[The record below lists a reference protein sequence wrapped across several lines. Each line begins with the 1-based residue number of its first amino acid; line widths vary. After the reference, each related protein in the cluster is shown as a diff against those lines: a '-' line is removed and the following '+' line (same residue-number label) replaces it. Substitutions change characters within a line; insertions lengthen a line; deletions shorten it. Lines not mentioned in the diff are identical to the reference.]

1 MSALLGRIGDFAFR
15 RRGLVV
21 SIWVLVLIAVV
32 GGAAL
37 AGGRLDDR
45 FTVPGAE
52 SQHALDTL
60 SETAPGAAGATAQL
74 VFTAPAGHLITEAPY
89 RTAIQHTL
97 DVAGTAPGAVAVTTP
112 QQAGTISADQRTAVG
127 VVSFAGDR
135 SRVSQDARATVER
148 SADSAR
154 DAGLD
159 VSVGGTAYGV
169 GDMHPGITEI
179 IGLGV
184 AVLVLL
190 ITFGSLLAAGMP
202 LLSAISGIAV
212 TVGGLLALAAATPV
226 SSTALTLALMLGLAV
241 GIDYA
246 LFILSR
252 HRSQLAAGLSPRES
266 VVRANQTAGS
276 AVVFAGTTVVIA
288 LAALSVIGIPFL
300 TVMGLAASG
309 AVLVAVAV
317 ALTLLP
323 ALTGFAGHRLTPRP
337 GSRTYRRIAATGA
350 EAIALDSATSGPDG
364 DVSHPNSPARHT
376 ESPVPR
382 RDSMGARWARMV
394 TARPIVTI
402 AAVAGALILLAIP
415 TASLRMA
422 LPDNGSAAV
431 ESGQRQAYD
440 TIAEKFGPGFNGP
453 LVLVVDAEND
463 PKAAALVAQTVR
475 ELPNVAYVAPPQPTQ
490 RAGQSLVMVVP
501 KTAPESGRTADL
513 VHAIRGQVP
522 DAVPNASI
530 AVTGDTAVAIDVSQR
545 LSASLL
551 PFLGIVV
558 GLSLLL
564 LVVVFRSIAV
574 PVKATLTFL
583 LSVAAALGTTVAVFQ
598 WGWAADLFGVS
609 RVGPVVSVLPIILV
623 GVLFGLAMDYEVF
636 LVSGMREE
644 WLRAGDARR
653 SIVEGTRHNARVVT
667 AAATIM
673 VVVFASFVP
682 TDDAL
687 VKPIAFALAVG
698 VLVDAFAVRLTL
710 VPAVLALLGRAAWWL
725 PRRLDRVLPT
735 LNLEGEEVT
744 PPRAPL
750 RTPPRTPSRDAVP
763 AASTQ

>member
-1 MSALLGRIGDFAFR
+1 MSAVLGRIGDFAFR

-21 SIWVLVLIAVV
+21 SIWIALLIAVI
-32 GGAAL
+32 GGAAV
-37 AGGRLDDR
+37 GGGHLDDR

-60 SETAPGAAGATAQL
+60 AETAPGAAGATAQL
-74 VFTAPAGHLITEAPY
+74 VFTAPPGHLISEAPY
-89 RTAIQHTL
+89 RAAIAHTL
-97 DVAGTAPGAVAVTTP
+97 EVAGTAPGAVGVTTP
-112 QQAGTISADQRTAVG
+112 QQAGTISPDQRTAIG
-127 VVSFAGDR
+127 MVSFTGDR
-135 SRVSQDARATVER
+135 SQVSEGARTTVER

-159 VSVGGTAYGV
+159 VSVGGTVYGV
-169 GDMHPGITEI
+169 GQMQPGITEVL
-179 IGLGV
+179 GLGV

-202 LLSAISGIAV
+202 LLSAIFGIAV
-212 TVGGLLALAAATPV
+212 TVGGLLGVAAVVPV

-252 HRSQLAAGLSPRES
+252 HRSQLAAGLSPRDS

-276 AVVFAGTTVVIA
+276 AVVFAGTTVIIA

-317 ALTLLP
+317 AITLLP
-323 ALTGFAGHRLTPRP
+323 ALAGFAGPRLAPRT
-337 GSRTYRRIAATGA
+337 GSRAERRAAATGA
-350 EAIALDSATSGPDG
+350 
-364 DVSHPNSPARHT
+364 N
-376 ESPVPR
+376 
-382 RDSMGARWARMV
+382 SMGARWARLV
-394 TARPIVTI
+394 TARPILTVV
-402 AAVAGALILLAIP
+402 AVAGALIVLAIP
-415 TASLRMA
+415 AASLRMA
-422 LPDNGSAAV
+422 LPDNGSAAAV
-431 ESGQRQAYD
+431 TGQRQAYD

-453 LVLVVDAEND
+453 LVVVVDAGGD
-463 PKAAALVAQTVR
+463 TGAAARVAETVR
-475 ELPNVAYVAPPQPTQ
+475 GLPDVAFVAPPQPTQ
-490 RAGQSLVMVVP
+490 RTGQSLLMVVP
-501 KTAPESGRTADL
+501 ASAPESRHTADL
-513 VHAIRGQVP
+513 VHAIRGQAPAAVP
-522 DAVPNASI
+522 DARV
-530 AVTGDTAVAIDVSQR
+530 AVTGDTAVTIDVSQR

-551 PFLGIVV
+551 PFLGVVV

-574 PVKATLTFL
+574 PVKAALTFL
-583 LSVAAALGTTVAVFQ
+583 LSVAAALGVTVAVFQ
-598 WGWAADLFGVS
+598 WGWAADLLGVAKT
-609 RVGPVVSVLPIILV
+609 GPVVAFLPIILV

-636 LVSGMREE
+636 LVSGIREQ
-644 WLRAGDARR
+644 WLREGDATA

-682 TDDAL
+682 TDDAMI
-687 VKPIAFALAVG
+687 KPIAFALAVG

-725 PRRLDRVLPT
+725 PRRLDRILPE
-735 LNLEGEEVT
+735 LNIEGPQEEQPVR
-744 PPRAPL
+744 RAEERLPE
-750 RTPPRTPSRDAVP
+750 PVSV
-763 AASTQ
+763 

>member
-1 MSALLGRIGDFAFR
+1 MSAVLGRIGDLAFR

-21 SIWVLVLIAVV
+21 SIWIALLIAVI
-32 GGAAL
+32 GAAAL

-60 SETAPGAAGATAQL
+60 TETAPGAAGATAQL
-74 VFTAPAGHLITEAPY
+74 VFTAPSGHLISEAPY
-89 RTAIQHTL
+89 RAAIAHTL
-97 DVAGTAPGAVAVTTP
+97 EVAGTAPGAVGVTTP
-112 QQAGTISADQRTAVG
+112 QQAGTISPDQRTAIG
-127 VVSFAGDR
+127 MVSFDGDR
-135 SRVSQDARATVER
+135 SQVSADARTTVER
-148 SADSAR
+148 SADAAR
-154 DAGLD
+154 AAGLD
-159 VSVGGTAYGV
+159 VSVGGTVYGV
-169 GDMHPGITEI
+169 GDMQPGITELL
-179 IGLGV
+179 GLGV

-202 LLSAISGIAV
+202 LLSAIFGIAV
-212 TVGGLLALAAATPV
+212 TVGGLLGVAAVVPV

-276 AVVFAGTTVVIA
+276 AVVFAGTTVIIA

-317 ALTLLP
+317 AITLLP
-323 ALTGFAGHRLTPRP
+323 ALAGFAGARLAPRA
-337 GSRTYRRIAATGA
+337 GSRAHHRAT
-350 EAIALDSATSGPDG
+350 AIDA
-364 DVSHPNSPARHT
+364 N
-376 ESPVPR
+376 
-382 RDSMGARWARMV
+382 SMGARWARLV
-394 TARPIVTI
+394 TARPILTVL
-402 AAVAGALILLAIP
+402 AVAGVLTVLAVP
-415 TASLRMA
+415 AASLRMA
-422 LPDNGSAAV
+422 LPDNGSAAAGT
-431 ESGQRQAYD
+431 GQRQAYD

-453 LVLVVDAEND
+453 LVVVVDAD
-463 PKAAALVAQTVR
+463 GDAGAAARVAATVR
-475 ELPNVAYVAPPQPTQ
+475 KLPDVAFVASPQPTQ
-490 RAGQSLVMVVP
+490 RTGQSLVLVVP
-501 KTAPESGRTADL
+501 ASAPEARQTADL

-522 DAVPNASI
+522 AAVPDARV
-530 AVTGDTAVAIDVSQR
+530 AVTGDTAVTIDVSQR
-545 LSASLL
+545 LSASLI
-551 PFLGIVV
+551 PFLGVVV

-564 LVVVFRSIAV
+564 LVMVFRSIAV
-574 PVKATLTFL
+574 PLKAALTFL
-583 LSVAAALGTTVAVFQ
+583 LSVAAALGVTVAVFQ
-598 WGWAADLFGVS
+598 WGWAADLFGVAKT
-609 RVGPVVSVLPIILV
+609 GPVVAFLPIILV

-636 LVSGMREE
+636 LVSGIREQ
-644 WLRAGDARR
+644 WLRDGDATA

-682 TDDAL
+682 TDDAMI
-687 VKPIAFALAVG
+687 KPIALALAVG

-725 PRRLDRVLPT
+725 PRRLDRILPAV
-735 LNLEGEEVT
+735 NVEGPQEDQPVRREERRLPEPV
-744 PPRAPL
+744 
-750 RTPPRTPSRDAVP
+750 SV
-763 AASTQ
+763 

>member
-21 SIWVLVLIAVV
+21 SIWAVLLIAVL
-32 GGAAL
+32 GAAAL

-52 SQHALDTL
+52 SQRALDTL
-60 SETAPGAAGATAQL
+60 SETAPDAAGANAQL
-74 VFTAPAGHLITEAPY
+74 VFTAPEGHLITEATY
-89 RTAIQHTL
+89 RAAIQHTL
-97 DVAGTAPGAVAVTTP
+97 EVAGTVPGAIGVTTP
-112 QQAGTISADQRTAVG
+112 QQAGAVSPDQRTAVG
-127 VVSFAGDR
+127 VVHFDGDR
-135 SRVSQDARATVER
+135 STVSKAAREAVER
-148 SADSAR
+148 SGDSAR
-154 DAGLD
+154 AAGLD
-159 VSVGGTAYGV
+159 VSVGGSAYGA
-169 GDMHPGITEI
+169 GEMHPGLTEV
-179 IGLGV
+179 IGLAV

-202 LLSAISGIAV
+202 LLSAVFGIAV
-212 TVGGLLALAAATPV
+212 TVGGLSASSTLVPV

-252 HRSQLAAGLSPRES
+252 HRSQLAAGLTPRES
-266 VVRANQTAGS
+266 ARRANETAGS
-276 AVVFAGTTVVIA
+276 AVVFAGTTVIIA

-323 ALTGFAGHRLTPRP
+323 ALTGFAGTRLKPREGTRAHR
-337 GSRTYRRIAATGA
+337 RTTATGS
-350 EAIALDSATSGPDG
+350 DS
-364 DVSHPNSPARHT
+364 V
-376 ESPVPR
+376 
-382 RDSMGARWARMV
+382 GARWARLV
-394 TARPIVTI
+394 TARPLATVV
-402 AAVAGALILLAIP
+402 AVAGALILLALP
-415 TASLRMA
+415 AASLRMA
-422 LPDNGSAAV
+422 LPDNGSAATAT
-431 ESGQRQAYD
+431 GQRQAYD
-440 TIAEKFGPGFNGP
+440 TIAEKFGPGLNGP
-453 LVLVVDAEND
+453 LVVVVDAANGD
-463 PKAAALVAQTVR
+463 AQAAAMVADSVR
-475 ELPNVAYVAPPQPTQ
+475 KLPDVAYVAPPRATQ
-490 RAGQSLVMVVP
+490 RAGQSLIMVIP
-501 KTAPESGRTADL
+501 AGAPESQQTADL
-513 VHAIRGQVP
+513 VHAIRDRAPGVAP
-522 DAVPNASI
+522 GSEVV
-530 AVTGDTAVAIDVSQR
+530 VTGDTAVTIDVSQR

-558 GLSLLL
+558 GLSLVL

-574 PVKATLTFL
+574 PVKAALSFL

-623 GVLFGLAMDYEVF
+623 GVLFGLAMDYQVF
-636 LVSGMREE
+636 LVSGIREE
-644 WLRAGDARR
+644 WLRHRDAAA
-653 SIVEGTRHNARVVT
+653 SIVEGARHNARVVT

-673 VVVFASFVP
+673 VVVFASFVF

-710 VPAVLALLGRAAWWL
+710 VPAVLALLGRRAWLL
-725 PRRLDRVLPT
+725 PHRLDRVLPK
-735 LNLEGEEVT
+735 LNIEGPQQYSAPV
-744 PPRAPL
+744 PR
-750 RTPPRTPSRDAVP
+750 REH
-763 AASTQ
+763 ASV

>member
-21 SIWVLVLIAVV
+21 SIWALVLIAVIAA
-32 GGAAL
+32 AAL

-60 SETAPGAAGATAQL
+60 SETAPETAGATAQV
-74 VFTAPAGHLITEAPY
+74 VFTAPEGHLITEAPY
-89 RTAIQHTL
+89 RAAIAHTL
-97 DVAGTAPGAVAVTTP
+97 EVAGTAPGAIGVTTP
-112 QQAGTISADQRTAVG
+112 QQAGTVSPDQRTAVG
-127 VVSFAGDR
+127 VVHFDGDR
-135 SRVSQDARATVER
+135 SKVTAAAREAVEN
-148 SADSAR
+148 SGDSAR
-154 DAGLD
+154 AAGLE
-159 VSVGGTAYGV
+159 VSVGGSAFGA
-169 GDMHPGITEI
+169 GEMHPGMTEI
-179 IGLGV
+179 LGLAV

-202 LLSAISGIAV
+202 LLSAVFGVAV
-212 TVGGLLALAAATPV
+212 TVGGLLAASSVVSV

-266 VVRANQTAGS
+266 VVRANQTAGG
-276 AVVFAGTTVVIA
+276 AVVFAGTTVIIA

-323 ALTGFAGHRLTPRP
+323 ALAGFAGGRLAPRP
-337 GSRTYRRIAATGA
+337 GSRAHRRATA
-350 EAIALDSATSGPDG
+350 SG
-364 DVSHPNSPARHT
+364 T
-376 ESPVPR
+376 
-382 RDSMGARWARMV
+382 DSMGARWARLV
-394 TARPIVTI
+394 TARPWVTV
-402 AAVAGALILLAIP
+402 AAVAGSLILLALP
-415 TASLRMA
+415 VGSMRTA

-431 ESGQRQAYD
+431 NSTQRQAYD
-440 TIAEKFGPGFNGP
+440 TIADKFGPGFNGP
-453 LVLVVDAEND
+453 LVVVVDAPQGD
-463 PKAAALVAQTVR
+463 TTAAARVANEVGK
-475 ELPNVAYVAPPQPTQ
+475 LANVAYVAPPQPTQ
-490 RAGQSLVMVVP
+490 RAGQSLVLVVP
-501 KTAPESGRTADL
+501 KTAPESQQTADL

-522 DAVPNASI
+522 DTVPTTTI
-530 AVTGDTAVAIDVSQR
+530 AVTGDTAVTIDVSQR

-551 PFLGIVV
+551 PFLAIVV
-558 GLSLLL
+558 GMSLVLL
-564 LVVVFRSIAV
+564 IVVFRSIAV
-574 PVKATLTFL
+574 PVKATVTFL

-636 LVSGMREE
+636 LVSGIREE
-644 WLRAGDARR
+644 WLREGDAPR
-653 SIVEGTRHNARVVT
+653 SIVAGTRHNARVVT

-735 LNLEGEEVT
+735 IDIEGEEVT

-763 AASTQ
+763 AASTR

>member
-1 MSALLGRIGDFAFR
+1 MSALLGRLGDFAFR

-21 SIWVLVLIAVV
+21 SIWALVLIAVV

-60 SETAPGAAGATAQL
+60 TETAPDAAGATAQL
-74 VFTAPAGHLITEAPY
+74 VFTAPEGHLITEAPY
-89 RTAIQHTL
+89 HAAIAHTL
-97 DVAGTAPGAVAVTTP
+97 ETAGTAPGAIGVTTP
-112 QQAGTISADQRTAVG
+112 QQAGAVSADQRTAVG
-127 VVSFAGDR
+127 VVHFDGDR
-135 SRVSQDARATVER
+135 SKVSADARAAVEK
-148 SADSAR
+148 SGDSAR
-154 DAGLD
+154 AAGLE
-159 VSVGGTAYGV
+159 VSVGGSAYGA
-169 GDMHPGITEI
+169 GDIQPGITEI
-179 IGLGV
+179 LGLAV

-202 LLSAISGIAV
+202 LLSAVFGIAV
-212 TVGGLLALAAATPV
+212 TVGGLFALSAVVPV

-252 HRSQLAAGLSPRES
+252 HRSQLAAGLARRASAR
-266 VVRANQTAGS
+266 RANETAGS
-276 AVVFAGTTVVIA
+276 AVVFAGITVIIA

-323 ALTGFAGHRLTPRP
+323 ALAGFAGHRLAPHP
-337 GSRTYRRIAATGA
+337 GSRAHRRITAAG
-350 EAIALDSATSGPDG
+350 DSTTPDR
-364 DVSHPNSPARHT
+364 NSAASR
-376 ESPVPR
+376 S
-382 RDSMGARWARMV
+382 DSMGARWARLV
-394 TARPIVTI
+394 TARPVVTVV
-402 AAVAGALILLAIP
+402 AVAGALILLALP
-415 TASLRMA
+415 VASLRTA

-431 ESGQRQAYD
+431 GSGPRQAYD
-440 TIAEKFGPGFNGP
+440 TIAEQFGPGFNGP
-453 LVLVVDAEND
+453 LVVVVDGDAS
-463 PKAAALVAQTVR
+463 AAATVADSVR
-475 ELPNVAYVAPPQPTQ
+475 KLPDVAYVLPPQPTQ

-501 KTAPESGRTADL
+501 ASAPESQQTTDL
-513 VHAIRGQVP
+513 VHAIRDRVP
-522 DAVPNASI
+522 DAVPGAEV
-530 AVTGDTAVAIDVSQR
+530 AVTGDTAVTIDVSQR

-551 PFLGIVV
+551 PFLAIVV

-574 PVKATLTFL
+574 PVKAALSFL

-598 WGWAADLFGVS
+598 WGWAAELFGVAK
-609 RVGPVVSVLPIILV
+609 VGPMVSVLPIILV

-636 LVSGMREE
+636 LVSGIREQ
-644 WLRAGDARR
+644 WLHQGDSKT

-682 TDDAL
+682 IEDAM

-725 PRRLDRVLPT
+725 PRRLDRILPE
-735 LNLEGEEVT
+735 LNIEGPQEKSEE
-744 PPRAPL
+744 R
-750 RTPPRTPSRDAVP
+750 P
-763 AASTQ
+763 AELASV